1 MAITVKSF
9 DKDNIKELI
18 SKSPAE
24 LKRYIKALE
33 TTLKRQEQITQLAVK
48 KLKESQQ
55 PLPSEFNDIVNK
67 NFWNLI

>member
-18 SKSPAE
+18 SKSPSE